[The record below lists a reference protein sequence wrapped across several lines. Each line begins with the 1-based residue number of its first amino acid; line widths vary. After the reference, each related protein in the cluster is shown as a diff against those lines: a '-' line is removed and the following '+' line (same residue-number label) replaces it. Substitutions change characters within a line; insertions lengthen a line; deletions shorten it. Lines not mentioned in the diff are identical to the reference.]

1 MDDDLSLIV
10 SNALFADGAAAAV
23 LWNKPKG
30 FELIASSNY
39 YATEHREDIRYNYK
53 NGQLH
58 NQISVKLPQLVN
70 KAVAQVVKN
79 LLKKQSLRIKDID
92 HWALHTGGDKIINS
106 IKDEIGIEESKLRP
120 ARNVLLKHGNMS
132 SPTVWFVMQDILS
145 NGVKNGDLCIMI
157 AFGAGLSAHAFLFKK
172 NG

>member
-1 MDDDLSLIV
+1 L
-10 SNALFADGAAAAV
+10 
-23 LWNKPKG
+23 
-30 FELIASSNY
+30 Y
-39 YATEHREDIRYNYK
+39 
-53 NGQLH
+53 

-70 KAVAQVVKN
+70 KAVAQVVRN
-79 LLKKQSLRIKDID
+79 LLKQQFLRIKDID

-120 ARNVLLKHGNMS
+120 TRNVLLKHGNMS

-145 NGVKNGDLCIMI
+145 NGVKNGDLCIMV